1 MGQYRH
7 SIDYSTAQPG
17 DHTPAQC
24 AELRRIADAR
34 YQDRLAWDESAG
46 GYHAGWG
53 ICAGKVAISP
63 FTRRALAGELP
74 AKASYGVIDA
84 RDGGRLDR

>member
-1 MGQYRH
+1 MLTVTCNECGEKVEGLL
-7 SIDYSTAQPG
+7 DYEN
-17 DHTPAQC
+17 H
-24 AELRRIADAR
+24 AR
-34 YQDRLAWDESAG
+34 AHEARKPIQ
-46 GYHAGWG
+46 
-53 ICAGKVAISP
+53 SP